1 MTKDKIIEKTMLE
14 FKQGKLRSGSGDIV
28 TKRSQALAI
37 ALSKANSGKF
47 GLGGVPKPIIELF
60 EQGQEF
66 LSKKY
71 PSAQGNQSLEDTE
84 LFWDMVEDIRKHF
97 DTETPTEY
105 GEVGEDIVRH
115 YLSKKFADGGKIN
128 ENLEMI
134 NSDNKAIIHHAE
146 ELKIILKKNKD
157 IPTWAVALINQ
168 AENNISNVTHYLDGK
183 LAYDYGGMIPEVLQK
198 VYGEN
203 LVFIDCFAQERIG
216 MINNLYPDHAEVFI
230 DGQFED
236 VPNWR
241 ITKILS
247 KDIELNKQLIKE
259 IQDTYML
266 NVGDDSDV
274 MGLESMANGGKLVAN
289 LGAYLLAGESAKQ
302 IAPKSVNALDERLAE
317 RLNPTKPSVWED
329 RGLQYSDGGGIGSK
343 KYEIIV
349 NQHKTNLF
357 LTLNEAENLV
367 NNYDLKLQD
376 IYYFPSGT
384 RYKDTSF
391 ERIKELIKD
400 DRYFETQIH
409 LNKYMPNGQFFDN
422 SVIEKIRQIKYSD
435 GGGVD
440 NKRTYLENRLWN
452 ERGYEYKYL
461 RKLSLKELRS
471 LYDTEFYYD
480 FEDDVERWGN
490 GGGVPDKVMEI
501 SISTL
506 KSEFRNE
513 PQIFS
518 GEIIKR
524 GPNEIKIEND
534 ILYIKRPN
542 ENWQEFRLIKFGDGG
557 GVPYKY
563 PKYNLPIYGTYV
575 FKTPSE
581 TFELEIYMSERR
593 NDTEDSLL
601 IEEVKNSNL
610 QLGSIIVK
618 NSALTRLTKGMKVKA
633 KSSIGNYSGTIEK
646 IN

>member
-37 ALSKANSGKF
+37 ALSKANIG
-47 GLGGVPKPIIELF
+47 
-60 EQGQEF
+60 
-66 LSKKY
+66 
-71 PSAQGNQSLEDTE
+71 
-84 LFWDMVEDIRKHF
+84 
-97 DTETPTEY
+97 
-105 GEVGEDIVRH
+105 
-115 YLSKKFADGGKIN
+115 KFADGGKIN

-266 NVGDDSDV
+266 NVNDDDPDV

-302 IAPKSVNALDERLAE
+302 IAPKSVNALDERFAE
-317 RLNPTKPSVWED
+317 RLNPTQPSVWED
-329 RGLQYSDGGGIGSK
+329 RGLQYS
-343 KYEIIV
+343 
-349 NQHKTNLF
+349 
-357 LTLNEAENLV
+357 
-367 NNYDLKLQD
+367 
-376 IYYFPSGT
+376 
-384 RYKDTSF
+384 
-391 ERIKELIKD
+391 
-400 DRYFETQIH
+400 
-409 LNKYMPNGQFFDN
+409 
-422 SVIEKIRQIKYSD
+422 
-435 GGGVD
+435 
-440 NKRTYLENRLWN
+440 
-452 ERGYEYKYL
+452 
-461 RKLSLKELRS
+461 
-471 LYDTEFYYD
+471 
-480 FEDDVERWGN
+480 
-490 GGGVPDKVMEI
+490 
-501 SISTL
+501 
-506 KSEFRNE
+506 
-513 PQIFS
+513 
-518 GEIIKR
+518 
-524 GPNEIKIEND
+524 
-534 ILYIKRPN
+534 
-542 ENWQEFRLIKFGDGG
+542 DGG

-601 IEEVKNSNL
+601 IEEVKNSNV